1 MKKIAYLIPVVLLLT
16 SCEMFRIGF
25 TNEQHEPGVDGG
37 ASTSQKTYTESYS
50 YYSGDSIDT
59 EGKSV
64 AHLTF
69 NAPEGLSDIAI
80 EKVDELVSCDVDGL
94 YAGAVEA
101 SNVGTRAD
109 AWLFIGT
116 SSSYADG
123 YLTLGFNSP
132 IKDVLIEATPYY
144 YVDSSWNDDK
154 LIVDE
159 GVCVAVNTSG
169 YIKLSS
175 LTNDAKTEVNT
186 SECRYH
192 FQESQTQIK
201 IKAGG
206 QKAFIK
212 KITLYY

>member
-1 MKKIAYLIPVVLLLT
+1 MKKIAYLLPVLFLLA
-16 SCEMFRIGF
+16 SCDGFRFGYL
-25 TNEQHEPGVDGG
+25 NEPHDPGIDGG

-50 YYSGDSIDT
+50 YFSGDQIST
-59 EGKSV
+59 EGKNV
-64 AHLTF
+64 ANITF
-69 NAPEGLSDIAI
+69 AAQESLSDIAI

-94 YAGAVEA
+94 YAGAIETF
-101 SNVGTRAD
+101 NVGTRAD
-109 AWLFIGT
+109 SWLFIGT

-144 YVDSSWNDDK
+144 YEDSSWNEEK
-154 LIVDE
+154 LMVDE
-159 GVCVAVNTSG
+159 NVCIAVNTSG

-175 LTNDAKTEVNT
+175 LTNDEKTEVNV

-201 IKAGG
+201 IKTGG